1 MWLRLQTEHT
11 AAILQPSPWQP
22 VEIMAPFGNKRD
34 LRSLRNQRRWRFAV
48 EVVFSDCFRP
58 SLWTENEWARKF
70 WENKWIYS
78 NSCDNI
84 KPWRKAR
91 QLRSKCPG
99 PATLR
104 TVPWLLEA
112 WPLSV
117 PWLLETWSLSLSQ
130 RMTLDNPCVAVRD
143 FGHFLI
149 GGRNTSWAT
158 GKRTH
163 KYAMPHRKHTESTQ
177 CTVLQIQ
184 IKLKWVPRLLT
195 RAVLVF
201 QNIKCRILQPAALL
215 EGWSA
220 AVGVSLSLLQG
231 LMLC

>member
-99 PATLR
+99 PSTLR
-104 TVPWLLEA
+104 T
-112 WPLSV
+112 V

-130 RMTLDNPCVAVRD
+130 RMTLDNPCCPMWPLETLD
-143 FGHFLI
+143 IFLLEAEI
-149 GGRNTSWAT
+149 LVESQEREHINMQC
-158 GKRTH
+158 H
-163 KYAMPHRKHTESTQ
+163 IESTR
-177 CTVLQIQ
+177 
-184 IKLKWVPRLLT
+184 K
-195 RAVLVF
+195 
-201 QNIKCRILQPAALL
+201 AL
-215 EGWSA
+215 SA
-220 AVGVSLSLLQG
+220 RYFRFR
-231 LMLC
+231 